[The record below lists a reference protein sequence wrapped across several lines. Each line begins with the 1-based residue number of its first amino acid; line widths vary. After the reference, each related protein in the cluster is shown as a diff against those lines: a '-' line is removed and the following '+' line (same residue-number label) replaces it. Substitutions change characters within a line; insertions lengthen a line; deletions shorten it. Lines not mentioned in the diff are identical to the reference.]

1 VTFLE
6 PTTVSQFGRPGT
18 LTPKVCSSKIFA
30 AIALFVTCI
39 AAHAQLPH
47 MYEGILHG
55 HDYNRLR
62 KNERI
67 AFDMGVITGFFFAPA
82 FGTVD
87 GGVKARQSSRS
98 SFVRWATATRC
109 ALPRSPRCLVSLY
122 LPRAPRF
129 PAAVDV
135 RLSKDR
141 YMPKG
146 LAM

>member
-1 VTFLE
+1 MNEKTM
-6 PTTVSQFGRPGT
+6 TTR
-18 LTPKVCSSKIFA
+18 LA

-39 AAHAQLPH
+39 AAHAQDPHVYEGYPVYDYYAQAPH
-47 MYEGILHG
+47 MYEGFLHG

-82 FGTVD
+82 FGAVD

-129 PAAVDV
+129 PAAVVV

-141 YMPKG
+141 YMPRG